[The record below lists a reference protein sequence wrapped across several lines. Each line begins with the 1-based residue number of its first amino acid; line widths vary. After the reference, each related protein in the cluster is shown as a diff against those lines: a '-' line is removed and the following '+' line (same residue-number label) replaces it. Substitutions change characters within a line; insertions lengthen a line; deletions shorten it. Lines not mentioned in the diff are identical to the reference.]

1 MRGEQNNLAKV
12 TLISYTPNPEES
24 VACAAKLCYSS
35 VNIEM
40 LKEGLTKEKTE
51 SFVGMLMDMGHESPI
66 EHVTFTFGIEK
77 VSRALLS
84 QLTRHRIASYSVQS
98 QRYVRENN
106 FEYVIPP
113 QIENNLQLKE
123 EFEKAMEDSINHYNN
138 LADSLKRNYILQGM
152 SEKQAEKKAIEDARF
167 VLPNACETKIICT
180 FNARSLL
187 NLFSLRCCNRA
198 QWEIRDVTT
207 QMLLLVKKVAPHIFK
222 NAGPAC
228 VSGVCSEGSMSCG
241 EAQKMRK
248 YFLNGMEDFH
258 AKG

>member
-1 MRGEQNNLAKV
+1 MAKV
-12 TLISYTPNPEES
+12 TLISYTPNPERA

-35 VNIEM
+35 VDIEA
-40 LKEGLTKEKTE
+40 LAKGLTEEKAE
-51 SFVGMLMDMGHESPI
+51 SFVDMLMDMGHESPI
-66 EHVTFTFGIEK
+66 EHITFTFGIEK
-77 VSRALLS
+77 VSRAFLA
-84 QLTRHRIASYSVQS
+84 QITRHRIASYSVQS

-113 QIENNLQLKE
+113 EIEKDGHTKE
-123 EFEKAMEDSINHYNN
+123 EFINAMEDSINHYNV
-138 LADSLKRNYILQGM
+138 LADKLKQNYIVQGM
-152 SEKQAEKKAIEDARF
+152 KEKQAEKKAIEDARF

-198 QWEIRDVTT
+198 QWEIRDVAT
-207 QMLLLVKKVAPHIFK
+207 QMLMLVKKVAPHIFK

-228 VSGVCSEGSMSCG
+228 VSGRCSEGKMTCG

-248 YFLNGMEDFH
+248 YFLESEGELNVQR
-258 AKG
+258 